1 MNTSSHAVSPEDLM
15 AFLDNELSVSA
26 AESVAAHL
34 AECEECAGIV
44 TQFRNTSQSLSL
56 WTVPAPPDDM
66 ESTIRELAADAAY
79 SHKHARRDPWF
90 RERSGSWKPWAV

>member
-1 MNTSSHAVSPEDLM
+1 MNTTAHTVSPEELM
-15 AFLDNELSVSA
+15 AFLDGELSGSA

-56 WTVPAPPDDM
+56 WTVPAPPDEM
-66 ESTIRELAADAAY
+66 ESAIKEVAADAAY
-79 SHKHARRDPWF
+79 NHRYMRQYRWS
-90 RERSGSWKPWAV
+90 RERSGG